1 VLKSSR
7 AARLRQA
14 AIDDD
19 VAQIAKVVRRR
30 GIDDRDAKGRT
41 ALYLAASR
49 SNAEIVRLL
58 LDAGADPNAICVN
71 GQTPY
76 YAALSSPFSSSE
88 VIATLQRFGAV
99 ADGMVDVA
107 RTDRFRRTPLHY
119 AASDRNP
126 GRRDLI
132 AALLSSGA
140 DVGARDCAAFTP
152 LHFAAGGDDVEVARM
167 LLDAGAEVDA
177 KDVDGDTPLIV
188 ATRRSSAAE
197 PMIALLREHGAD
209 PLLVNKKGWSAL
221 LLARRDVIG
230 GNTEQVKRAFA
241 DLPDPP
247 PRIQPPPPAPVSS
260 VRDALNRLRDEG
272 IRNGNLNWEV
282 GNYAAL
288 AEHVRANLDDPTLF
302 DEVELRQLRTDFAH
316 LADPEWL
323 GTFGPSHDWGDQ
335 EFGRLLAATER
346 WEATRSAR

>member
-1 VLKSSR
+1 MSKGTSSLGPSR
-7 AARLRQA
+7 ASLPARPDLEWYRKSARKKLKQLRARDPKSKLADAQLAVAREHGFASWRKLRA
-14 AIDDD
+14 AIETTNSDGQSIFAAAERGDLD
-19 VAQIAKVVRRR
+19 TLRRLL
-30 GIDDRDAKGRT
+30 DRDPK
-41 ALYLAASR
+41 L
-49 SNAEIVRLL
+49 VR
-58 LDAGADPNAICVN
+58 
-71 GQTPY
+71 
-76 YAALSSPFSSSE
+76 
-88 VIATLQRFGAV
+88 ATDERGL
-99 ADGMVDVA
+99 
-107 RTDRFRRTPLHY
+107 TPLHY

-209 PLLVNKKGWSAL
+209 PLLVNTKGWSAL